1 MVTNDVLWPAEP
13 HTKAKHELYSHYLS
27 KWMPIMIQGKWNGD
41 VTYAEG
47 FAGPGI
53 YLNDDAPGSPIIAFR
68 TIRDDEN
75 LRIAQRRRSKPLRML
90 FVEKDRARS
99 ERLVAELTKASHPLP
114 LNELPARANLRVE
127 VRRGSCEP
135 DLERLLTQHQCW
147 GKPILA
153 VLDTWGSSVPIDLV
167 RRIGHNPSSEVLITI
182 QPQFFSRFANVTD
195 ITHGDKVFGGTWWRE
210 VANQPSDRKTRWLIE
225 RYREVIREAGFTHV
239 LDFELI
245 DTRGASLYLIFGT
258 SHDRGL
264 QKMKEAMWEVDSTT
278 GSGYRDPRDPDQQT
292 LEIEDMPQTDA
303 LRRLIRQRL
312 QTLPEHHDTV
322 WSLRRWAFYETVYKE
337 SQVQPVVDLMVARGQ
352 LVEIS
357 RNSSFRT
364 VVGLP

>member
-1 MVTNDVLWPAEP
+1 MVTNDVLWDADP
-13 HTKAKHELYSHYLS
+13 HTKAKHELYSRYLS
-27 KWMPIMIQGKWNGD
+27 KWMPIMIQGKWGGD

-47 FAGPGI
+47 FSGPGI
-53 YLNDDAPGSPIIAFR
+53 YLDDAPGSPIIAFR
-68 TIRDDEN
+68 TIRDDQS
-75 LRIAQRRRSKPLRML
+75 LRTAQRRKSKPLRML
-90 FVEKDRARS
+90 FVEKDGARS
-99 ERLVAELTKASHPLP
+99 ARLFDELTQASHPIALADLP
-114 LNELPARANLRVE
+114 VRANLLVD
-127 VRRGSCEP
+127 VKKGSCEP
-135 DLERLLTQHQCW
+135 DLEKLLTQHQCW

-167 RRIGHNPSSEVLITI
+167 RRIGQNPSSEVLITI
-182 QPQFFSRFANVTD
+182 QPQFFSRFATATD

-264 QKMKEAMWEVDSTT
+264 QKMKEAMWEVDATA

-303 LRRLIRQRL
+303 LRRLIQQHL
-312 QTLPEHHDTV
+312 QALPDRNESV
-322 WSLRRWAFYETVYKE
+322 LNLRRWALYETVYKE
-337 SQVQPVVDLMVARGQ
+337 SQVQPVVARMVERGE

-357 RNSSFRT
+357 RNSSYRT
-364 VVGLP
+364 VVGLR